1 MNCILKECEIYQ
13 LIYGCPDAVV
23 ESCIE
28 HLGQDNHR
36 YASQFARFVI
46 GDNKDDVCSLLYTD
60 CSF

>member
-28 HLGQDNHR
+28 HLGSDNHQ
-36 YASQFARFVI
+36 YASDFANYVI
-46 GDNKDDVCSLLYTD
+46 EYNKDDVCSVLFTD